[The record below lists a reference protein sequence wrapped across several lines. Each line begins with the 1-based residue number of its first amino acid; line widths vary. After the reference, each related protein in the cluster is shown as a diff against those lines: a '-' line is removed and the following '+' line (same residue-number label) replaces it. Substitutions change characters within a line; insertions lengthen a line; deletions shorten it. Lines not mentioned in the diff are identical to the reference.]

1 MLKDNENRD
10 SIYKKYYNKL
20 NEVIHFK
27 EILDSYNKYQQ
38 EKNKNQMI
46 ERPSGV
52 SRPSIKN
59 ISGNNSGSKLAEGNY
74 LLKTSTDDYKPPVNS
89 VNPFSNR
96 PSKISNGKY
105 SDSVNEINK

>member
-59 ISGNNSGSKLAEGNY
+59 ISGDNSGSKLAAGPF